1 MCLWWGVY
9 PDVFVYFV
17 IRLFILLLMFKSSLY
32 ILDKVLLQIFS
43 SYLCLGF
50 SFFSSS
56 VLLMWR
62 IFHQSHFLQDIFIFV
77 TTTFLIYVSKF
88 ALPSSSDCV
97 WRPSFHLCS
106 VWVSLQHYHF
116 SLLHFHL
123 CWWVLFVF
131 FFFKYFNFIGV
142 EWIYN
147 VVSPV
152 HLSDSVIHSY
162 IF

>member
-1 MCLWWGVY
+1 MLSIFSYAYLPSVCLWWGVY

-56 VLLMWR
+56 VLLMWG

-88 ALPSSSDCV
+88 AFTKFFRLRVKTVFP
-97 WRPSFHLCS
+97 FM
-106 VWVSLQHYHF
+106 F
-116 SLLHFHL
+116 SLSFTPALPLSFT
-123 CWWVLFVF
+123 VLSSLLVCSLFLF
-131 FFFKYFNFIGV
+131 FFNTLILL
-142 EWIYN
+142 E
-147 VVSPV
+147 
-152 HLSDSVIHSY
+152 
-162 IF
+162 

>member
-1 MCLWWGVY
+1 MLSIFSYAYLPSVCLWWGVY

-56 VLLMWR
+56 VLLMWG

-88 ALPSSSDCV
+88 AFTKFFRLRVKTVFP
-97 WRPSFHLCS
+97 FM
-106 VWVSLQHYHF
+106 F
-116 SLLHFHL
+116 SLL
-123 CWWVLFVF
+123 VSSLFLF
-131 FFFKYFNFIGV
+131 FFNTLILL
-142 EWIYN
+142 E
-147 VVSPV
+147 
-152 HLSDSVIHSY
+152 
-162 IF
+162 